1 MPDLKEEKFDVV
13 IIGGGA
19 SGMMA
24 GILASVG
31 GAKVAILEKNSTLG
45 KKLLLTGNGRCNLTQ
60 ANFSNREFVEKIGK
74 NGKFL
79 FSGLSVFGPRETQYF
94 FARLGLKLKTETDGR
109 VFPQSD
115 KAQDVLNVLKK
126 SLKKNGV
133 TVKLNQNVLDFEIKD
148 AKIVCVKTADQ
159 KIYAKNFILSTGGKS
174 FPITGSTGDGYNWLK
189 KMGHTLVLPAPA
201 LTPIKIKE
209 SWVKKLSG
217 ISLPNVEIK
226 ILQNNKKITTAC
238 GEIIFTH
245 FGLSGPAIIN
255 ISKYVSRNL
264 SQGEIFLELNLFP
277 TLTQNALEEKLK
289 IDFEEYKK
297 KDLKNYLAEYFSQK
311 LALTILELSK
321 LETDRKIYSLGK
333 THRNNLAKLL
343 KNIRLSVDSLLD
355 FEFAMITSG
364 GVSLK
369 EVENKTMRSKIISNL
384 YLAGEILDLDGPTGG
399 YNLQIT
405 WTTGYV
411 AGKSSAQ
418 SH

>member
-1 MPDLKEEKFDVV
+1 MPDLKEEKFDTV
-13 IIGGGA
+13 IVGGGA

-31 GAKVAILEKNSTLG
+31 GAKVVILEKNSTLG
-45 KKLLLTGNGRCNLTQ
+45 KKLLLTGNGRCNITQ
-60 ANFSNREFVEKIGK
+60 ANFSNREFVEKLGK

-79 FSGLSVFGPRETQYF
+79 FSGLSVFGPQETQEF
-94 FARLGLKLKTETDGR
+94 FAKLGLKLKTEKDGR

-115 KAQDVLNVLKK
+115 KAQDVLNFLKK

-133 TVKLNQNVLDFEIKD
+133 IVKLNQNVLDFEIKD

-159 KIYAKNFILSTGGKS
+159 KIYAKNFILATGGKS
-174 FPITGSTGDGYNWLK
+174 FPTTGSTGDGYSWLK

-217 ISLPNVEIK
+217 ISLPNIEIK
-226 ILQNNKKITTAC
+226 ILQQDKKIFEIT

-255 ISKYVSRNL
+255 ISKYVSANL
-264 SQGEIFLELNLFP
+264 AKGEIFLELDLFP
-277 TLTQNALEEKLK
+277 TLTLFALEEKLK
-289 IDFEEYKK
+289 IDFENYKK
-297 KDLKNYLAEYFSQK
+297 KDLKNYLAKYFSQK
-311 LALTILELSK
+311 LVLAILELSK
-321 LETDRKIYSLGK
+321 LETDQKIYSLGK
-333 THRNNLAKLL
+333 IQRNNLAKLL
-343 KNIRLSVDSLLD
+343 KNIRVSVDSLLD
-355 FEFAMITSG
+355 FESAMITSG
-364 GVSLK
+364 GVNLK
-369 EVENKTMRSKIISNL
+369 EVKNKTMRSKIISNL

-399 YNLQIT
+399 YNLQIA

-411 AGKSSAQ
+411 AGKSANN
-418 SH
+418 

>member
-1 MPDLKEEKFDVV
+1 MDNLKEEKFDTV
-13 IIGGGA
+13 IVGGGA

-24 GILASVG
+24 GILASENG
-31 GAKVAILEKNSTLG
+31 EKVAIIEKNSTLG

-60 ANFSNREFVEKIGK
+60 ANFSNREFVEKLGK

-79 FSGLSVFGPRETQYF
+79 FSGLSVFGTHETQEF
-94 FARLGLKLKTETDGR
+94 FEKLGLKLKTEKDGR
-109 VFPQSD
+109 VFPESD
-115 KAQDVLNVLKK
+115 KAQDMLDALKK

-133 TVKLNQNVLDFEIKD
+133 VVKLNQNVLDFETED
-148 AKIVCVKTADQ
+148 GKIICVKTAER

-174 FPITGSTGDGYNWLK
+174 FPTTGSIGDGYKWLE
-189 KMGHTLVLPAPA
+189 KMGHTIISPAPA

-209 SWVKKLSG
+209 RWVKELLG
-217 ISLPNVEIK
+217 VSLPNVGIK
-226 ILQNNKKITTAC
+226 ILQQDKKIFEIT
-238 GEIIFTH
+238 GEILFTH

-255 ISKYVSRNL
+255 ASKYVSQNI
-264 SQGEIFLELNLFP
+264 SACKIFLEFDLFP
-277 TLTQNALEEKLK
+277 TLTLFALEEKLK
-289 IDFEEYKK
+289 IDFENYKK

-355 FEFAMITSG
+355 FESAMITSG

-369 EVENKTMRSKIISNL
+369 EVENKTMRSKIIPNL

-399 YNLQIT
+399 YNLQIA

>member
-1 MPDLKEEKFDVV
+1 MNNLKEEKFDTV
-13 IIGGGA
+13 IVGGGA

-24 GILASVG
+24 GILASENNE
-31 GAKVAILEKNSTLG
+31 KVAIIEKNSTLG
-45 KKLLLTGNGRCNLTQ
+45 KKLLLTGNGRCNITQ
-60 ANFSNREFVEKIGK
+60 ANFSNREFVEKLGK
-74 NGKFL
+74 SGKFL
-79 FSGLSVFGPRETQYF
+79 FSGLSVFGPRETQEF
-94 FARLGLKLKTETDGR
+94 FEKLGLKLKTEKDGR
-109 VFPQSD
+109 VFPESD
-115 KAQDVLNVLKK
+115 KAQDVLDTLKK

-133 TVKLNQNVLDFEIKD
+133 VVKLNQNVLAFEIKD
-148 AKIVCVKTADQ
+148 AKIVCVKTAER

-174 FPITGSTGDGYNWLK
+174 FPTTGSIGDGYAWLE
-189 KMGHTLVLPAPA
+189 KMGHTIISPMPA
-201 LTPIKIKE
+201 LAPIKIKE
-209 SWVKKLSG
+209 RWVKELPG
-217 ISLPNVEIK
+217 VSLPNVGIK
-226 ILQNNKKITTAC
+226 ILQQDKKIFEIT
-238 GEIIFTH
+238 GEILFTH

-255 ISKYVSRNL
+255 ASKYVSTNL
-264 SQGEIFLELNLFP
+264 TRGEIFLKLDLFP

-333 THRNNLAKLL
+333 NHRNNLAKLL

-355 FEFAMITSG
+355 FESAMITSG

-384 YLAGEILDLDGPTGG
+384 YLAGEVLDLDGPTGG
-399 YNLQIT
+399 YNLQIA
-405 WTTGYV
+405 WTTGYS

>member
-1 MPDLKEEKFDVV
+1 MNNLKEEKFDVV

-24 GILASVG
+24 GILASENG
-31 GAKVAILEKNSTLG
+31 EKVAIIEKNSTIG

-60 ANFSNREFVEKIGK
+60 ANFSNREFVEKLGK
-74 NGKFL
+74 SGKFL
-79 FSGLSVFGPRETQYF
+79 FSGLAIFGPRETQEF
-94 FARLGLKLKTETDGR
+94 FARLELKLKTEKDGR
-109 VFPQSD
+109 VFPESD
-115 KAQDVLNVLKK
+115 KAQDVLDALKK

-133 TVKLNQNVLDFEIKD
+133 VVKLNQNVLDFELEN
-148 AKIVCVKTADQ
+148 AKIVYVKTAER

-174 FPITGSTGDGYNWLK
+174 FPTTGSIGDGYAWLE
-189 KMGHTLVLPAPA
+189 KMGHTIISPAPA

-209 SWVKKLSG
+209 RWVKELPG
-217 ISLPNVEIK
+217 VSLPNVGIK
-226 ILQNNKKITTAC
+226 ILQQDKKIFEIT
-238 GEIIFTH
+238 GEILFTH
-245 FGLSGPAIIN
+245 FGLSGPAVIN
-255 ISKYVSRNL
+255 ASKYVSQNI
-264 SQGEIFLELNLFP
+264 SKGEIFLELDLFP
-277 TLTQNALEEKLK
+277 TFTQNVLEEKLK

-355 FEFAMITSG
+355 FESAMITSG

-384 YLAGEILDLDGPTGG
+384 FIAGEVLDLDGPTGG
-399 YNLQIT
+399 YNLQIA
-405 WTTGYV
+405 WTTGYS
-411 AGKSSAQ
+411 AGKSS
-418 SH
+418 SHSH